1 MLVVFWIE
9 YLKVLKGYF
18 IRVKGQKLLKNVIR
32 DMTFKCV
39 IVNLK

>member
-9 YLKVLKGYF
+9 YLKVFKGYF
-18 IRVKGQKLLKNVIR
+18 IRVKGQKQLKNGIR